1 MRVSRSDASE
11 LGMTTHRIE
20 ALTDGIFAIAMT
32 LLVLTLD
39 LPELEKGLT
48 QTGLHQLLLAQRD
61 KFLNYG
67 LSFVLLAI
75 FWIIHHEQF
84 HVIKRTD
91 RKHLWINIFA
101 LMSIVLIPFST
112 SLVGDYPDDW
122 MAEFFFGSNIFIIGV
137 LFNSNWAYATKG
149 HRLVE
154 ASLDRR
160 RIALGKKRGAVSPL
174 VSLLAMGLSLI
185 HPQLSLYVYI
195 LIPLILF
202 LPQFRQKS
210 R

>member
-160 RIALGKKRGAVSPL
+160 RIALGKKRGAVTPL

>member
-1 MRVSRSDASE
+1 
-11 LGMTTHRIE
+11 MTTHRIE

-39 LPELEKGLT
+39 LPEVEKGLT
-48 QTGLHQLLLAQRD
+48 KTGLHQLLFAQRD

-75 FWIIHHEQF
+75 FWIIHHDQF

-91 RKHLWINIFA
+91 RKHLWINIFT
-101 LMSIVLIPFST
+101 LMFIVLIPFSS

-137 LFNSNWAYATKG
+137 LLNSNWAYATKG

-160 RIALGKKRGAVSPL
+160 RIALGKKRGTVTPL
-174 VSLLAMGLSLI
+174 VSLLAMGLSLM
-185 HPQLSLYVYI
+185 HPQLSSYVYI

>member
-101 LMSIVLIPFST
+101 LMFIVLIPFST

-122 MAEFFFGSNIFIIGV
+122 MAEFFFGSNMFIIGV

-154 ASLDRR
+154 PGLDRR
-160 RIALGKKRGAVSPL
+160 RIALGKKRGTVTPL
-174 VSLLAMGLSLI
+174 VSLLAMGLSLM
-185 HPQLSLYVYI
+185 HPQLSCYLYI

-202 LPQFRQKS
+202 LPQFRHKS

>member
-1 MRVSRSDASE
+1 MNVSRSDASE

>member
-11 LGMTTHRIE
+11 LGMTTHWIE

-39 LPELEKGLT
+39 LPEVGKGLT

-61 KFLNYG
+61 KFVNYG

-112 SLVGDYPDDW
+112 SLVGDYPNDW
-122 MAEFFFGSNIFIIGV
+122 IAEFFFGSNIFIIAV
-137 LFNSNWAYATKG
+137 LFNSNWTYATKG

-160 RIALGKKRGAVSPL
+160 RIALGKKKGTVTAL

-185 HPQLSLYVYI
+185 HPQLSSYVYI